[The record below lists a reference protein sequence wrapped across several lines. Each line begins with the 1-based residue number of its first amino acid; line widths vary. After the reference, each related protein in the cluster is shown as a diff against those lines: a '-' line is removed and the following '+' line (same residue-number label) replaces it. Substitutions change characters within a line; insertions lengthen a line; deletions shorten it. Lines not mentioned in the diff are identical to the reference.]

1 MVRIWDIYH
10 DICGLQTSIPIN
22 NWSNHSSGTS
32 MDWFCPWANLHR
44 KPLLIVHWISMGL
57 KYRFNNFRW
66 KHQIRWQHGI
76 SFWHQLRNSEDGLSS
91 GNTKRTLWQKSPDF
105 FNGLLQVL
113 RFRQATP
120 REQRTVGIYSFGSL
134 KTSGEA
140 MIGTSIMESCFPERG
155 VQAPKI
161 FVGWDSSHEVF
172 TMKETPPKIFVDGIA
187 PMKYIYEVN
196 HPFFFHEV
204 NYAK

>member
-1 MVRIWDIYH
+1 MSIEFLW
-10 DICGLQTSIPIN
+10 GLNTGSTIFAGNIKSVDKN
-22 NWSNHSSGTS
+22 
-32 MDWFCPWANLHR
+32 
-44 KPLLIVHWISMGL
+44 
-57 KYRFNNFRW
+57 
-66 KHQIRWQHGI
+66 GI

-91 GNTKRTLWQKSPDF
+91 GNTKRTLWQTSPDF

-140 MIGTSIMESCFPERG
+140 MIGTSTMESCFPEKG

-161 FVGWDSSHEVF
+161 FVGWGSSHEVL

-187 PMKYIYEVN
+187 PMKYI
-196 HPFFFHEV
+196 
-204 NYAK
+204 